1 MKKLPESEKRLMHTG
16 QFKKDGVTFY
26 TAETEE
32 IAICVCPEKGGELS
46 SVVYKKLLP
55 GRELLRRGNDYSPT
69 DDPFKGRAPL
79 MWPAVTRNYIP
90 EDVPRLTTND
100 QPSCSYRYKEK
111 VYEIGPSAFAKD
123 VPWAF
128 DGFNDD
134 GCLVSRLESSPQTRA
149 MYPFDFSATSSFRID
164 GEQVVMEYTIE
175 NTGDE
180 KMFFSIG
187 NHIGLNLPFGSDSAL
202 DDVLLHS
209 SGSQRRGITKE
220 RTYANSYTPLPLESG
235 MRLDDPRNVFNMV
248 THGYRY
254 EDNFFRMSDRS
265 VCFEIRHQVLKEACR
280 GEELP
285 DESNLYYTLYGSR
298 EAGFLCT
305 EPWIGGINSLNTGDG
320 LIYLAPGGR
329 FRWEIMIRWGEQ
341 NREST

>member
-1 MKKLPESEKRLMHTG
+1 MNTG
-16 QFKKDGVTFY
+16 KFKKAGVEFY
-26 TAETEE
+26 TAETDDL
-32 IAICVCPEKGGELS
+32 AICVCPEKGGELS

-55 GRELLRRGNDYSPT
+55 GQELLRRGNDYSPT

-90 EDVPRLTTND
+90 EDVPRLTTD
-100 QPSCSYRYKEK
+100 DPPTCSYRHKDT
-111 VYEIGPSAFAKD
+111 VYPIGPSAFAKD
-123 VPWAF
+123 VPWTF
-128 DGFNDD
+128 DGINDD
-134 GCLVSRLESSPQTRA
+134 GSIVSRLESSPETRI

-187 NHIGLNLPFGSDSAL
+187 NHIGLNLPFGRDSTL
-202 DDVLLHS
+202 DDVVLHS

-220 RTYANSYTPLPLESG
+220 RNYSDSYTPLPLASG
-235 MRLDDPRNVFNMV
+235 MRIDDPRNVFNMV

-254 EDNFFRMSDRS
+254 EDNFFRMSDRNIR
-265 VCFEIRHQVLKEACR
+265 FEIRHRVLTDECR
-280 GEELP
+280 GAELP

-320 LIYLAPGGR
+320 LIYLAPSGC
-329 FRWEIMIRWGEQ
+329 FRWKITIQWRKLQ
-341 NREST
+341 NELFCNLS